1 MKNVQKWSWAVAIAG
16 FLFGFD
22 TVVISGANEPI
33 RNLWNTSSWFHGTF
47 IMSMA
52 LWGTV
57 LGSLFGGRFIDKYGR
72 KPILVVI
79 GGLYLFSAVGSAIAW
94 DPYSFS
100 FFRFIGGIGVGAS
113 SVAAPAYISEIS
125 SSKNRGRL
133 VALYQFNIVF
143 GILMAFLSN
152 FLLNDFGG
160 EDDWR
165 FMLGVEAIPAMIYTL
180 FVLTIPESPRWLLS
194 KKGDIDAASKIL
206 KELMNTRLLNE
217 TIEAI
222 QSEIKSEGRGKVTNF
237 FSKRFRFPILLAFLL
252 AMFNQLSGINFILY
266 YAPSILERAGFA
278 TSGSLLSSVSIGGVN
293 LLFTFIGLYL
303 IDRAGRRTLMYIGSI
318 GYIVSLVLV
327 AYGFYSDAS
336 AYFNLS
342 FILLFIASH
351 AIGQGA
357 VIWVFISEIFP
368 NSVRGIGQ
376 SWGTGT
382 HWVFAALITLLGP
395 VLMEIYPEGYQIFII
410 FAICM
415 IVQLL
420 FTHFIMPETKGK
432 SLEELKSLL
441 EENYIFFNPPQF
453 PLHQDPH
460 PAVGYC
466 PEIDYLLHQFF
477 YL

>member
-1 MKNVQKWSWAVAIAG
+1 
-16 FLFGFD
+16 
-22 TVVISGANEPI
+22 
-33 RNLWNTSSWFHGTF
+33 
-47 IMSMA
+47 MA

-303 IDRAGRRTLMYIGSI
+303 IDRAGRRILMYIGSI

-441 EENYIFFNPPQF
+441 EEK
-453 PLHQDPH
+453 
-460 PAVGYC
+460 
-466 PEIDYLLHQFF
+466 
-477 YL
+477 

>member
-1 MKNVQKWSWAVAIAG
+1 
-16 FLFGFD
+16 
-22 TVVISGANEPI
+22 
-33 RNLWNTSSWFHGTF
+33 
-47 IMSMA
+47 MA

-143 GILMAFLSN
+143 GILIAFLSN

-441 EENYIFFNPPQF
+441 EEK
-453 PLHQDPH
+453 
-460 PAVGYC
+460 
-466 PEIDYLLHQFF
+466 
-477 YL
+477 